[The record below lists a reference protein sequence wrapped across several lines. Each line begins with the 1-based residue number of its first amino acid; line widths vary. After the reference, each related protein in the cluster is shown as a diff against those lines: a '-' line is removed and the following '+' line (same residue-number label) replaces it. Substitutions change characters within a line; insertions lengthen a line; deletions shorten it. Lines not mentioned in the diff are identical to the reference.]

1 MGNFKSQKELVK
13 AISANIDQLE
23 SGKLSLSELENHMND
38 VRELYERTVVLRYKI
53 FEEKSDTTPEN
64 VVIPIIETPI
74 EVVEEVKPIQ
84 FEEKENETPVIDFSL
99 FDEDDDDDEQTPEVE
114 IETEV
119 AAKEIVVETAEEEKE
134 EPEQIEVETPKTD
147 SGAFNR
153 LFSDVIAQTAGQFGF
168 SKLDTLVG
176 AFGLNERLQYI
187 NELFDGSSD
196 VFSEAIKSLDS
207 QANLEDAKIKTA
219 QIAEENNW
227 DLESDTV
234 EEFIQKLGRRYA

>member
-13 AISANIDQLE
+13 AIAANIDQLE
-23 SGKLSLSELENHMND
+23 SGKLSISELENHMND

-53 FEEKSDTTPEN
+53 FEEKTEVHAENAVISVEQTP
-64 VVIPIIETPI
+64 
-74 EVVEEVKPIQ
+74 VEEEVAPIANEPK
-84 FEEKENETPVIDFSL
+84 EEVETPVIDFSL
-99 FDEDDDDDEQTPEVE
+99 FDEEEPAQEVE

-119 AAKEIVVETAEEEKE
+119 APKEIVIEAVPEEKE
-134 EPEQIEVETPKTD
+134 EVQQTIDATPTMD
-147 SGAFNR
+147 SSAFNR
-153 LFSDVIAQTAGQFGF
+153 LFSDVITQTAGQFGF
-168 SKLDTLVG
+168 SKLETLVG

-207 QANLEDAKIKTA
+207 QSSLENAKSKAAELA
-219 QIAEENNW
+219 QENNW

-234 EEFIQKLGRRYA
+234 EEFIQKIGRRYA